1 MSVEGLTERVR
12 TAFAGTKVAEQKMF
26 GGTAFMVQGKMAVS
40 ASKRG
45 LLVRVG
51 AESMDAA
58 LKRKGTRPMI
68 MGKRVMAGYVFVD
81 DEGTKSAKDLANWI
95 KTALDHVAML
105 PAKKSPPK
113 KPTKRGKP

>member
-1 MSVEGLTERVR
+1 MSVEDLTERVR
-12 TAFAGTKVAEQKMF
+12 AAFAGKKVAEQKMF

-51 AESMDAA
+51 ANSMEAA

-81 DEGTKSAKDLANWI
+81 DEGTKAAKDVANWI
-95 KTALDHVAML
+95 RTALDHVGTL
-105 PAKKSPPK
+105 PAKKREIR
-113 KPTKRGKP
+113 KPTKRGKA